1 MFDSLRLRLTY
12 WYTGIFGLVLV
23 AFGLAT
29 YGFVSQ
35 ALYSG
40 VEDGARIVA
49 KSIQRALSIDH
60 GRIRVDQAEF
70 KDQVTD
76 SATFQGVLAIQIV
89 DGAGREV
96 VRQGILARLPAIGAP
111 EDQRVSIEGNP
122 LWIHNQPIYDHDRP
136 VGTIRVV
143 RSLSDLNRTL
153 HRFLLILCGLIPVA
167 LFGTVLG
174 GVVMAGKVMTPIQAA
189 FERLRRFTAD
199 ASHELRTPLAII
211 QAQLDSLD
219 DEHLDSEKLAR
230 QIEPVRRASR
240 RMAALVSDLLFLAR
254 SDASE
259 VELQSVRLDLDELVE
274 ETVEAYRPVATA
286 KGLELVF
293 EASPVT
299 LLGDPQ
305 RLHQMVSNLVENAI
319 KYTDSGTITV
329 TLAPHG
335 PQHHALLT
343 VVDTGP
349 GIDPS
354 HLPRVF
360 DRFYRADAARAAQ
373 KPGTGLGLAIAKAIV
388 LAHRGAIHMQSEVGQ
403 GTQVIVSLPS

>member
-1 MFDSLRLRLTY
+1 MFDSLRLRLTF
-12 WYTGIFGLVLV
+12 WYMGIFGLVLV
-23 AFGLAT
+23 VFGLAT

-49 KSIQRALSIDH
+49 KSIQRALSIDRGH
-60 GRIRVDQAEF
+60 ILVDQAEF

-89 DGAGREV
+89 DRSGREV
-96 VRQGILARLPAIGAP
+96 VRQGILTRLPAIGAP
-111 EDQRVSIEGNP
+111 EDQRVAIAGNP
-122 LWIHNQPIYDHDRP
+122 LWIHNQPIYDHGHR
-136 VGTIRVV
+136 VGAIRVV
-143 RSLSDLNRTL
+143 RSLSDLDRTL
-153 HRFLLILCGLIPVA
+153 HRFLLILGGLIPVA
-167 LFGTVLG
+167 LFATVLG

-219 DEHLDSEKLAR
+219 AHPLDSEALAR

-274 ETVEAYRPVATA
+274 ETVDEYRPQAAA
-286 KGLELVF
+286 KGLALVF
-293 EASPVT
+293 EGSPVT
-299 LLGDPQ
+299 LIGDPQ
-305 RLHQMVSNLVENAI
+305 RLHQMLSNLVENAI
-319 KYTDSGTITV
+319 KYTDAGTIKV
-329 TLAPHG
+329 ALEPHG
-335 PQHHALLT
+335 PQHPTLLS
-343 VVDTGP
+343 VMDTGP
-349 GIDPS
+349 GIDPV

-388 LAHRGAIHMQSEVGQ
+388 LAHRGSIHMQSEVGH
-403 GTQVIVSLPS
+403 GTRVIVSLPS